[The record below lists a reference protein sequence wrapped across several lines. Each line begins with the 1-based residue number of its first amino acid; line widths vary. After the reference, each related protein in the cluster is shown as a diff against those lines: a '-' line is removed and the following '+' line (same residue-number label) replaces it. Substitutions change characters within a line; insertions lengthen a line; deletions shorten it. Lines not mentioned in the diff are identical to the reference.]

1 MNRSARLAR
10 LAASSALALALEA
23 MPAREAAAAP
33 TRAVYALVVTNNH
46 SAELG
51 RPELRYADDDGA
63 KYYEAFRMLAPK
75 ENVHLLTELDAD
87 SARLFPGVQKKAS
100 SPTKAGVKAAVAQIA
115 RAAGEATRSGAQ
127 VDFYFIFAG
136 HGDLDQGKGFL
147 ELRDGR
153 FTSDDVEAM
162 LKSIPSTRS
171 HVILDSCNSFFV
183 LNARKPGGQRL
194 AVTAEAARS
203 LSNRLP
209 NVGVFLSTSA
219 EAEVFEWSE
228 LQSGIFSHAV
238 RSGMLGGADANGD
251 GDVTYDELRAF
262 VEVASEKVKNPLYRP
277 HVFAQGPRGDG
288 RTPLFPVQRAAG
300 AQLELDAKRPV
311 RLTVRDEN
319 ALPWIDVHKESGAAA
334 TLRIPA
340 SWAARA
346 TVEER
351 EVNEYGGRLLH
362 RYTLDGAKEAEPI
375 QLAAL
380 TPTESPA
387 EPRGPNEMLRML
399 FAAPFGPRAL
409 AAYTRAAP
417 TESAEIYG
425 VSRQDALR
433 MDHILFET
441 ADFSRTNRYLSS
453 GALMTM
459 GGFEIATTIGLLTT
473 DLRNHTSGRVTIGA
487 TALAGALSL
496 GGGIYGLLAL
506 SEEEKLYRDFAT
518 SLGTTSA
525 AGLPHLID
533 RTEER
538 LFKLADRART
548 GRLVA
553 GSATAGVSLFF
564 LWMFASTQ
572 LDASRETNDYALSIE
587 YGGLATIAAASSAA
601 LFLFP
606 TPVER
611 FSKVWASDSGRP
623 RLLLPPPTFSLA
635 PLQTDKTITGAMLSM
650 SGAF

>member
-1 MNRSARLAR
+1 MNRSARVAH
-10 LAASSALALALEA
+10 LAASSTLALALVA

-33 TRAVYALVVTNNH
+33 ARAVFALVVTNNR

-63 KYYEAFRMLAPK
+63 KYYEAFRMLAP
-75 ENVHLLTELDAD
+75 EDNVHLLTELDTD
-87 SARLFPGVQKKAS
+87 STRLFPVVQKKAS
-100 SPTKAGVKAAVAQIA
+100 PPTKAGVKAAAAQIA
-115 RAAGEATRSGAQ
+115 RAAGEATRDGAE

-136 HGDLDQGKGFL
+136 HGDVDQGKGFL

-153 FTSDDVEAM
+153 FTSDEVEAM

-194 AVTAEAARS
+194 AVTAKAARS
-203 LSNRLP
+203 LSDRLP

-251 GDVTYDELRAF
+251 GEVTYHELRAF

-288 RTPLFPVQRAAG
+288 RTPLFPVQRASG
-300 AQLELDAKRPV
+300 ARLELDAESPV

-319 ALPWIDVHKESGAAA
+319 ALPWIDVHKERGAAA

-340 SWAARA
+340 SWVARA

-351 EVNEYGGRLLH
+351 EVSESGGRPLH
-362 RYTLDGAKEAEPI
+362 RYTLDGAKVAEPI
-375 QLAAL
+375 RLAAL
-380 TPTESPA
+380 TPTEPPV
-387 EPRGPNEMLRML
+387 EPRGPNEVLRML

-409 AAYTRAAP
+409 AAHARADS

-441 ADFSRTNRYLSS
+441 ADFSRTYRQLTS
-453 GALMTM
+453 GAMLTI
-459 GGFEIATTIGLLTT
+459 GGFGVATTIGLLTT
-473 DLRNHTSGRVTIGA
+473 DLRNDPSGRVTIGA
-487 TALAGALSL
+487 SALSGALLL
-496 GGGIYGLLAL
+496 GGGIYGLLTL

-518 SLGTTSA
+518 SLRATSA
-525 AGLPHLID
+525 AGLPSLID

-538 LFKLADRART
+538 LFKLAARART
-548 GRLVA
+548 GRLIT
-553 GSATAGVSLFF
+553 GSAFTGVSL
-564 LWMFASTQ
+564 LCLGMFAKTQ
-572 LDASRETNDYALSIE
+572 LEEPGNYTLSME
-587 YGGLATIAAASSAA
+587 YGGLATISAAASAA
-601 LFLFP
+601 FFLFP

-611 FSKVWASDSGRP
+611 FASAWAADSGR
-623 RLLLPPPTFSLA
+623 LMLPPPTFSLT
-635 PLQTDKTITGAMLSM
+635 PVQSGKTITGAMLSV